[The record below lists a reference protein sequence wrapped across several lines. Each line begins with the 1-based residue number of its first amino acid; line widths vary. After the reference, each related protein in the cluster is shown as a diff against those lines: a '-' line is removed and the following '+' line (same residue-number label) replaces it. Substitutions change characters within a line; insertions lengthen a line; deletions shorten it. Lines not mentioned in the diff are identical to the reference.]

1 MINVVAVAA
10 IFWVSSIYEAQYVFY
25 TQNYC

>member
-1 MINVVAVAA
+1 MIYVVAVAA
-10 IFWVSSIYEAQYVFY
+10 IFWVSPIYEVQYVFY